1 MILRLNG
8 LVVMDQSFSKQIQ
21 SFLLSKLK
29 MLLYDLAMKVENTLY
44 KSLHNTKMLKK
55 ANSLCDNQINL
66 QKCFVMLKKNKN
78 KKCQKTSLVVQG
90 FRLRTSLQRARV

>member
-1 MILRLNG
+1 MKKNNGFMILRLNG

-66 QKCFVMLKKNKN
+66 QKCFVMLKQCFHITYYITGNN
-78 KKCQKTSLVVQG
+78 EKTYI
-90 FRLRTSLQRARV
+90 